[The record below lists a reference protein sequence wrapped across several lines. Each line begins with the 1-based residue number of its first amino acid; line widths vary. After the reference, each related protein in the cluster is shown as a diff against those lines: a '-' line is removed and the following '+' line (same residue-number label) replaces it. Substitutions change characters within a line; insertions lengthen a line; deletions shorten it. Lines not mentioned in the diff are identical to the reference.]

1 MNSPE
6 LLPLPSTAVGNI
18 ITVRLAPQVTAA
30 ASAPTPQAANDSVL
44 TDVRVGAMLPPIS
57 VPAIPI
63 SLHPKAPRP
72 LRVPP
77 AIALAVAFW
86 MLGSAILLT
95 LALAYR
101 FVS

>member
-6 LLPLPSTAVGNI
+6 PLLTSTPVGNI
-18 ITVRLAPQVTAA
+18 FTVPLAPQFKTV
-30 ASAPTPQAANDSVL
+30 ASAPTPKAANDSVL
-44 TDVRVGAMLPPIS
+44 TDVRVGAVLPPIS
-57 VPAIPI
+57 VPAMPI
-63 SLHPKAPRP
+63 ALHQKAPRP

-77 AIALAVAFW
+77 AIALAAAFW

-101 FVS
+101 LVA

>member
-6 LLPLPSTAVGNI
+6 PLPLPSTAVGNI
-18 ITVRLAPQVTAA
+18 ITIPLEPPFTAA

-44 TDVRVGAMLPPIS
+44 TDVRVGAVLPPIS

-63 SLHPKAPRP
+63 PLHPKAPRP
-72 LRVPP
+72 LRVPA